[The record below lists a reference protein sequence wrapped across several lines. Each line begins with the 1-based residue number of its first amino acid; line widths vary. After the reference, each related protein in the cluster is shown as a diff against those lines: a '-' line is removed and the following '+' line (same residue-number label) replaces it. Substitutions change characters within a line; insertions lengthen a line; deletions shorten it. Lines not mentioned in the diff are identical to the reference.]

1 MCSEGCWGPTSSGWA
16 SGAGLGLVPAA
27 PLVRVPHLLRCGRRA
42 PAGEGRLG
50 AELDSRSASHARQVV
65 GTKCRHASFARSYGF
80 SASRCV
86 SRLFPAKSQAFPKRQ
101 SVCGAGS
108 HTKDAIQRTCWIPCD
123 ASPVAIN

>member
-1 MCSEGCWGPTSSGWA
+1 MCSEGSWGPTSSGWA

-86 SRLFPAKSQAFPKRQ
+86 SRLFPAKSFSKAAVRLRPRQPAQYKGRVGFPATR
-101 SVCGAGS
+101 A
-108 HTKDAIQRTCWIPCD
+108 P
-123 ASPVAIN
+123 